1 MVLSLQ
7 MNWNWPVQMKESQLL
22 DEPTAGPVAAAAAAA
37 LLLDNCNPYGRQ
49 GKKKE
54 RDPPVL

>member
-1 MVLSLQ
+1 M
-7 MNWNWPVQMKESQLL
+7 QMKESQLL
-22 DEPTAGPVAAAAAAA
+22 DEPTAGPVAAAAAAAA